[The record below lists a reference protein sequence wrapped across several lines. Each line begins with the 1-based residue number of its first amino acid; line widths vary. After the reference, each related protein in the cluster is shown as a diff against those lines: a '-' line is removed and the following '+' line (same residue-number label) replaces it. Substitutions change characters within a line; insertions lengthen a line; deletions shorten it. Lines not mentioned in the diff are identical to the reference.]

1 MGKIDS
7 ISRALQT
14 EHGIDLSTGKIVKLN
29 DINMEEKEPLLPVEV
44 NEISSMEVI
53 EKEDDVIKE
62 QNNLDK
68 TEEHIQDET
77 NVKRNLRNLIEK
89 GMDLA
94 DDMIETVR
102 ISESPKAF
110 EPASIFL
117 KTLVELNESLLDIHD
132 RDRKL
137 KVKSGVKEQNNGST
151 TNNTQNNTVIYAT
164 PMEMLKA
171 KKESKK

>member
-14 EHGIDLSTGKIVKLN
+14 EHGIDLSTGKIVKIN
-29 DINMEEKEPLLPVEV
+29 DNTMEDKEPLLPLEVREIESHQVETV
-44 NEISSMEVI
+44 GTENS
-53 EKEDDVIKE
+53 D
-62 QNNLDK
+62 LDK
-68 TEEHIQDET
+68 TEEHVNDEA

-89 GMDLA
+89 AMDLA

-110 EPASIFL
+110 EPASIYL
-117 KTLVELNESLLDIHD
+117 KTLIELNESLLNVHD

-137 KVKSGVKEQNNGST
+137 KVKKGTVEKPTTT
-151 TNNTQNNTVIYAT
+151 TNNTQNNTVIYST
-164 PMEMLKA
+164 PMELLKA
-171 KKESKK
+171 KKAQNK